1 MPVAAFVSSRWF
13 VATLFV
19 VITLA
24 DLVTSEG
31 QSLGALFSVI
41 PVLVAVN
48 GGRVAVIAA
57 GALGVMLAALLSWYN
72 DDFGNAQFFARFI
85 AVIGA
90 SALGLVVQ
98 SVRVDRETRLARAQ
112 RIADVVQRALLPV
125 PPTRVGPFAVA
136 ASYTSAAR
144 DAQVGGDLYDV
155 VDTGS
160 GVRAVIGDVRGK
172 GLPAV
177 RISGR
182 ALGVF
187 RAVAY
192 DERDLSRIARRM
204 EQSVLREAGPE
215 DFVTVLLVE
224 VDLQGGCTLLSF
236 GHPPPLV
243 RTAAGEVREAPVASH
258 PPLGLG
264 LARPAAPDGGD
275 PPPGDDGGDG
285 PPYVPDGPRRPG
297 AVAHATDPAVDP
309 LAAAPGGTPARTTEV
324 TLAPGDELLL
334 VTDGALEARNAAGE
348 FYPLAPRY
356 AACPGPSDDPPV
368 DVLAALGADMRAYSG
383 GALDDDSALVLLRYA
398 PPPPGDRSS
407 SAGAVSPR

>member
-1 MPVAAFVSSRWF
+1 MHVATFVSSRWF

-48 GGRVAVIAA
+48 GRRSAVVAA
-57 GALGVMLAALLSWYN
+57 GALGLVLASLLSWYN
-72 DDFGNAQFFARFI
+72 NDTGTAQFFARFI

-90 SALGLVVQ
+90 TALGIVVQ
-98 SVRVDRETRLARAQ
+98 TVRVDREKRLARAQ
-112 RIADVVQRALLPV
+112 RIADVAQRALLPV
-125 PPTRVGPFAVA
+125 TPDRVGPFAVA
-136 ASYTSAAR
+136 ASYASAAH

-160 GVRAVIGDVRGK
+160 GLRAVIGDVRGK

-177 RISGR
+177 RISGG

-187 RAVAY
+187 RAVGH
-192 DERDLSRIARRM
+192 DERDLPLIARRM
-204 EQSVLREAGPE
+204 EHSVLREAEPE

-224 VDLQGGCTLLSF
+224 VTTGGRCTLLSY

-243 RTAAGEVREAPVASH
+243 RNAAGEVREAPVAAH

-264 LARPAAPDGGD
+264 LLGAAP
-275 PPPGDDGGDG
+275 GDG
-285 PPYVPDGPRRPG
+285 TASGNGPAPRPG
-297 AVAHATDPAVDP
+297 HGSGVVPATDPAIDP
-309 LAAAPGGTPARTTEV
+309 LAAPRPGAPARTTELV
-324 TLAPGDELLL
+324 LAPGDELLL

-348 FYPLAPRY
+348 FYPMVQRY
-356 AACPGPSDDPPV
+356 EECPGLHAPPAE
-368 DVLAALGADMRAYSG
+368 VLAALNADLRDYSG
-383 GALDDDSALVLLRYA
+383 GALDDDSALLLLRYI
-398 PPPPGDRSS
+398 PPLPGERSS

>member
-1 MPVAAFVSSRWF
+1 MHVASVVSSRWF

-24 DLVTSEG
+24 DLVTTEG

-48 GGRVAVIAA
+48 GGRAAVIAA
-57 GALGVMLAALLSWYN
+57 GALGVVLAALLSWYN
-72 DDFGNAQFFARFI
+72 TEVGNAQFFARFI
-85 AVIGA
+85 AVVGA
-90 SALGLVVQ
+90 TALGLVVQ
-98 SVRVDRETRLARAQ
+98 AVRVDREARLARAQ

-125 PPTRVGPFAVA
+125 PPARVGPVAVA
-136 ASYTSAAR
+136 ASYASAAR

-155 VDTGS
+155 VDAGA

-192 DERDLSRIARRM
+192 DERDLPRIARRM

-224 VDLQGGCTLLSF
+224 VSRQGRCTLLSF

-264 LARPAAPDGGD
+264 LARGAPEPDGAAPAPADGSAPDD
-275 PPPGDDGGDG
+275 PGG
-285 PPYVPDGPRRPG
+285 PPAPG

-309 LAAAPGGTPARTTEV
+309 VAAAPGGDRVRTTEL
-324 TLAPGDELLL
+324 TLGPGDELLL

-356 AACPGPSDDPPV
+356 AACPGPADDAPV
-368 DVLAALGADMRAYSG
+368 DVLTALGADMRAYSG

-398 PPPPGDRSS
+398 PPPGDRSS
-407 SAGAVSPR
+407 SGAVSPR

>member
-1 MPVAAFVSSRWF
+1 MPAAAIVSSQWF

-24 DLVTSEG
+24 DIVTSEG
-31 QSLGALFSVI
+31 HSLGALFSVI

-48 GGRVAVIAA
+48 GGRRAVMAA
-57 GALGVMLAALLSWYN
+57 GALGVALAALLSWYN
-72 DDFGNAQFFARFI
+72 HDAGHAQFFARFI
-85 AVIGA
+85 AVVGA
-90 SALGLVVQ
+90 TGLGLVVQ
-98 SVRVDRETRLARAQ
+98 AVRVDREARLARAQ

-125 PPTRVGPFAVA
+125 PPRRVGPFEVA
-136 ASYTSAAR
+136 ATYASAAH

-160 GVRAVIGDVRGK
+160 GLRAVIGDVRGK

-177 RISGR
+177 RISGG

-187 RAVAY
+187 RAVGH
-192 DERDLSRIARRM
+192 DERNLPLIARRM
-204 EQSVLREAGPE
+204 EHSVLREAGPE

-224 VDLQGGCTLLSF
+224 VTTGGRCTLLSY

-243 RTAAGEVREAPVASH
+243 RNVAGEVREVPVAAH
-258 PPLGLG
+258 PPIGLG
-264 LARPAAPDGGD
+264 LLRDPAPEDSSGGEYGDSAAAGGPDDAGF
-275 PPPGDDGGDG
+275 
-285 PPYVPDGPRRPG
+285 VT
-297 AVAHATDPAVDP
+297 ATDPAIDP
-309 LAAAPGGTPARTTEV
+309 AAAPGGTSARTTELI
-324 TLAPGDELLL
+324 LAPGDELLL

-356 AACPGPSDDPPV
+356 AACLGPDDPPAE
-368 DVLAALGADMRAYSG
+368 VLAALNADMRVYCG
-383 GALDDDSALVLLRYA
+383 GELDDDSALVLLRYT
-398 PPPPGDRSS
+398 PPLPGERSS

>member
-1 MPVAAFVSSRWF
+1 MPTVTFVSSRWF

-24 DLVTSEG
+24 DLVTSKG

-48 GGRVAVIAA
+48 GRRPAVVAA
-57 GALGVMLAALLSWYN
+57 GVLGVVLAGALSWYN
-72 DDFGNAQFFARFI
+72 DDIGTAQFLARFI
-85 AVIGA
+85 AVVGA
-90 SALGLVVQ
+90 TGLGLVVQ
-98 SVRVDRETRLARAQ
+98 AVRVDRETRLARAQ
-112 RIADVVQRALLPV
+112 RIADVAQRALLPV

-136 ASYTSAAR
+136 ASYASAAR

-224 VDLQGGCTLLSF
+224 ATREGRCTLLSF

-243 RTAAGEVREAPVASH
+243 RTAAGEVREAPIASH

-264 LARPAAPDGGD
+264 LARPPERDRTSRAAGEAAA
-275 PPPGDDGGDG
+275 DDGDG
-285 PPYVPDGPRRPG
+285 PGGAR
-297 AVAHATDPAVDP
+297 AVASATDPAVDP
-309 LAAAPGGTPARTTEV
+309 LAAAPGAAGAPTTELV
-324 TLAPGDELLL
+324 LAPGDELLL

-348 FYPLAPRY
+348 FYPLVPRY
-356 AACPGPSDDPPV
+356 AACPGPAGDPPV

-398 PPPPGDRSS
+398 PPGDRSS
-407 SAGAVSPR
+407 SAGAVPPR

>member
-1 MPVAAFVSSRWF
+1 MSVARLLSSRWF

-19 VITLA
+19 VITFA
-24 DLVTSEG
+24 DLVTARR

-48 GGRVAVIAA
+48 GGRLAVVAA
-57 GALGVMLAALLSWYN
+57 GALGVVLAALLSWYN
-72 DDFGNAQFFARFI
+72 HDAGQAQFFARFI
-85 AVIGA
+85 AVVGA
-90 SALGLVVQ
+90 TALGLVVQ
-98 SVRVDRETRLARAQ
+98 AVRVDRETRLARAQ

-125 PPTRVGPFAVA
+125 PPHRVGPFDVA
-136 ASYTSAAR
+136 ATYASAAH

-160 GVRAVIGDVRGK
+160 GLRAVIGDVRGK

-177 RISGR
+177 RISGG

-187 RAVAY
+187 RAVGH
-192 DERDLSRIARRM
+192 DERDLPLIARRM
-204 EQSVLREAGPE
+204 EHSVLREAGPE

-224 VDLQGGCTLLSF
+224 VSTGGRCTLLSY

-243 RTAAGEVREAPVASH
+243 RNVAGEVREAPVAPH

-264 LARPAAPDGGD
+264 LLRATAPE
-275 PPPGDDGGDG
+275 DG
-285 PPYVPDGPRRPG
+285 PAPRGSGVVP
-297 AVAHATDPAVDP
+297 ATDPAIDP
-309 LAAAPGGTPARTTEV
+309 LAAPAPGAPARTTELI
-324 TLAPGDELLL
+324 LAPGDELLL

-356 AACPGPSDDPPV
+356 AACLGPDDPPAE
-368 DVLAALGADMRAYSG
+368 VLAALNADMRVYCG
-383 GALDDDSALVLLRYA
+383 GELDDDSALVLLRYM
-398 PPPPGDRSS
+398 PPLPGERSS
-407 SAGAVSPR
+407 SADAVSPR

>member
-1 MPVAAFVSSRWF
+1 MPVATFVSSRWF

-24 DLVTSEG
+24 DLVTTEG

-48 GGRVAVIAA
+48 GGRAAVVGA
-57 GALGVMLAALLSWYN
+57 GALGVVLAALLSWYN
-72 DDFGNAQFFARFI
+72 DDIATAQFFARFI

-90 SALGLVVQ
+90 TALGLVVQ
-98 SVRVDRETRLARAQ
+98 AVRVDREKRLARAQ

-136 ASYTSAAR
+136 ASYASAAR

-192 DERDLSRIARRM
+192 DERDLPRIARRM
-204 EQSVLREAGPE
+204 EHSVLREAGPE

-224 VDLQGGCTLLSF
+224 VTLEGCCTLLSY

-243 RTAAGEVREAPVASH
+243 RTAAGEVREAPIASH

-264 LARPAAPDGGD
+264 LARPAAPADGPAGPHGTD
-275 PPPGDDGGDG
+275 PAPGDG
-285 PPYVPDGPRRPG
+285 PAGPGIPG
-297 AVAHATDPAVDP
+297 AVAPATDPAVDP
-309 LAAAPGGTPARTTEV
+309 LAAAPGGTTVTTTEL

-348 FYPLAPRY
+348 FYPLARRY
-356 AACPGPSDDPPV
+356 AACPGPADDPPV

-383 GALDDDSALVLLRYA
+383 GELDDDSALVLLRYA